1 MLLLAALGSLALA
14 PVLDAAALGAAA
26 RGGAASSWLVGLDS
40 WIAVVACGVVLLEVM
55 PEGIAQ
61 LGALSIAIA
70 LLGAVLTSA
79 AHHGGGERW
88 LGVAALVGLA
98 AHSFLDGFAITA
110 TTAAAA
116 LGVGLGVTLHNAPA
130 GLAIWRTAGRF
141 ARRALGVA
149 LAATLVGGAVG
160 HLGLLGE
167 HAATLTP
174 LLTGVQCFVAGSV
187 LHLSTHASHG
197 APSLPRGGAVASAIG
212 ALVGTLTVAA
222 ICVAEPLEAPFA
234 TELPALPTALALWIE
249 GAPWIFAGMLGLF
262 LLGHR
267 VPQARANAVIG
278 VFAAAAWLGVGVA
291 AVQAIFVLPLLLRG
305 PPSSGAREDVVA
317 GTAPWLLSG
326 LAAASLAEPWM
337 GQELARIPIG
347 VQLLSAA
354 LLHLVLASPV
364 ALAPVAALLVHKG
377 ADPAVALAL
386 TLPTLIAPSAARLGL
401 GAPASKL
408 AGIGAAVALSAAI
421 ASWPMPVALATRLA
435 VHVPDLHAA
444 AAHSHG
450 AVEYACAATVAGLC
464 LAALLRSGLFGFVRT
479 LESEPS

>member
-1 MLLLAALGSLALA
+1 MLLAALGSLALA
-14 PVLDAAALGAAA
+14 PLLDAGARRAAA
-26 RGGAASSWLVGLDS
+26 RGGAAGSGLVALDS

-55 PEGIAQ
+55 PAGIAE
-61 LGALSIAIA
+61 LGAVSIAIA

-79 AHHGGGERW
+79 THHGGGDRW

-98 AHSFLDGFAITA
+98 AHSFLDGVAITA
-110 TTAAAA
+110 TAGAAAFGA
-116 LGVGLGVTLHNAPA
+116 GLGVTLHNAPA
-130 GLAIWRTAGRF
+130 GLAIWRTAGSNGRK
-141 ARRALGVA
+141 ALGVA
-149 LAATLVGGAVG
+149 IAATIVGGAVG

-167 HAATLTP
+167 HEGTLTP

-187 LHLSTHASHG
+187 LHLATHASHG
-197 APSLPRGGAVASAIG
+197 SPSLPRGGAFASALG
-212 ALVGTLTVAA
+212 ALVGTMTVAG

-234 TELPALPTALALWIE
+234 AELSALPTALGLWIE
-249 GAPWIFAGMLGLF
+249 GAPWIFGGLLFLF
-262 LLGHR
+262 LLGQR
-267 VPQARANAVIG
+267 LPAARANAVIG

-291 AVQAIFVLPLLLRG
+291 GVQAIFVAPLLLVGG
-305 PPSSGAREDVVA
+305 PQSAEREDVVA

-337 GQELARIPIG
+337 GQELGGIPLG
-347 VQLLSAA
+347 LQLGSAA

-386 TLPTLIAPSAARLGL
+386 TLPTLLAPGAARLGL
-401 GAPASKL
+401 AAPAARL
-408 AGIGAAVALSAAI
+408 AGIGVAVALSAT
-421 ASWPMPVALATRLA
+421 VALAPISSALA
-435 VHVPDLHAA
+435 TLNVPDFHAA
-444 AAHSHG
+444 AAHAHG

-464 LAALLRSGLFGFVRT
+464 LAALLRSGLYGFVRT